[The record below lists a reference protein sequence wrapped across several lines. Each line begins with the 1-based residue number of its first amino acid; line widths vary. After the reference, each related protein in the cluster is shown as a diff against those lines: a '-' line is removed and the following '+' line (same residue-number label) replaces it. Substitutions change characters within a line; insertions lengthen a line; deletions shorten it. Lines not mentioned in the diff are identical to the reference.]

1 MIGKNQSS
9 CFVFNLFK
17 RVVVFWVFLDK
28 MNKMARKKR
37 KNRGLLKP
45 NFNNNLL
52 KPKLDLKPV
61 VKRIII
67 SLIILCF
74 GLIVIFSF
82 FELSGP
88 WGEAINSF
96 LENLFGIGKLFFPI
110 ILFLVSY
117 LVLKNE
123 PSEKKDI
130 SYLKI
135 FLGAFLI
142 FNSLLALMDLG
153 FDYPMGSVAN
163 FLISLNKFIGLWPT
177 FLVYLTTLA
186 IGLVISFWDTFEA
199 KKEKQK
205 TTLSQKALNK
215 IEKPQPESLKQK
227 LETFEKQPILEAKP
241 IKQEKEKPEIFKRIS
256 YSSWEFP
263 PFDLLEADGS
273 KPTAENI
280 KVNSQIIQR
289 TLADFGILVEMGD
302 VLVGP
307 TVTQYTLKPAQGVK
321 LSRISALQNDLAL
334 ALAAHPLRIE
344 APIPGKSLVGIEVPN
359 RIASIVRLRQLI
371 ENGEFQKSPSPLT
384 FPLGRDV
391 AGNPVFSDISKLPHL
406 LIAGATGSGK
416 SIFIHSLII
425 SLLYRNPPQLLK
437 LILIDPKRVE
447 LTSYSEI
454 PYLLTPVITDGKKAI
469 SALRWAVNEMERRY
483 EILLEAQS
491 RDINSYNQKFN
502 KEKEKLL
509 PPIIIIIDELADL
522 MSIYGKELEGVII
535 RLSQMARATG
545 IHLIVS
551 TQRPSVEVITGL
563 IKANITSRVAFQV
576 ASQVDSRTIL
586 DSAGAEKL
594 LGKGDML
601 FISSELS
608 KPRRIQS
615 PLVSEKEVEKVVSY
629 IKKTAKKFATEIE
642 TESLDFDE
650 EILSEEID
658 LLDVEEDE
666 LYNQAYKL
674 VVETQKASASFLQRR
689 LRIGYARA
697 ARLLDLLESRG
708 VIGPIQG
715 AKPREVYI
723 SKENKLESNSNLN
736 ND

>member
-1 MIGKNQSS
+1 M
-9 CFVFNLFK
+9 
-17 RVVVFWVFLDK
+17 VVFWVFLDK
-28 MNKMARKKR
+28 MSKMAKKKR
-37 KNRGLLKP
+37 KNRLSVKP
-45 NFNNNLL
+45 NLNAHLP
-52 KPKLDLKPV
+52 KPKLDLKPI
-61 VKRIII
+61 VKRIIG
-67 SLIILCF
+67 SLIIFCL

-88 WGEAINSF
+88 WGETINNF
-96 LENLFGIGKLFFPI
+96 LENFFGIGKLFFPI

-117 LVLKNE
+117 LILKNE
-123 PSEKKDI
+123 PSDKKDV

-163 FLISLNKFIGLWPT
+163 FLISLNKFIGFWPT
-177 FLVYLTTLA
+177 FFVYLTTLA
-186 IGLVISFWDTFEA
+186 IGLVISFWDMFENQ
-199 KKEKQK
+199 KEKQK
-205 TTLSQKALNK
+205 IVKSQKETPK
-215 IEKPQPESLKQK
+215 TEKLRIESLKQK
-227 LETFEKQPILEAKP
+227 LEAIEKQPILESKP
-241 IKQEKEKPEIFKRIS
+241 IKQEKEKPEIFKRIT
-256 YSSWEFP
+256 YSGWEFP
-263 PFDLLEADGS
+263 PFDLLETDGA
-273 KPTAENI
+273 KPTVENI

-289 TLADFGILVEMGD
+289 TLADFGILVEVGD

-359 RIASIVRLRQLI
+359 KTASIVRLRQLI
-371 ENGEFQKSPSPLT
+371 ENGEFQKSLSPLT

-406 LIAGATGSGK
+406 LVAGATGSGK
-416 SIFIHSLII
+416 SIFIHSLIV

-454 PYLLTPVITDGKKAI
+454 PYLLTPVITEGKKAI

-491 RDINSYNQKFN
+491 RDINSYNQKFI

-509 PPIIIIIDELADL
+509 PPIVIIIDELADL
-522 MSIYGKELEGVII
+522 MSVYGKELEAIII

-563 IKANITSRVAFQV
+563 IKANITSRIAFQV

-608 KPRRIQS
+608 KPKRIQS
-615 PLVSEKEVEKVVSY
+615 ALVSEKEVEKVVSF
-629 IKKTAKKFATEIE
+629 IKETAKKFATEIE
-642 TESLDFDE
+642 TEALNFEE
-650 EILSEEID
+650 EILSEEVD
-658 LLDVEEDE
+658 LLDVDEDE

-708 VIGPIQG
+708 IIGPIQG

-723 SKENKLESNSNLN
+723 SKENKLDDNSNLN